1 MHILHK
7 EKGTTEH
14 YSDIHIYAECVRVV
28 YQNRIPSL
36 LSVLIV
42 SVIPLVVGLHEKT
55 RTVVLI
61 LVSILWGY
69 LFLNSFLCIRFNR
82 SKISDQD
89 TVKWGI
95 HFYIQHC
102 LLALL
107 LDSIF
112 LYLQIN
118 RVEGSLLYLIM
129 VSLGFSAGSVSA
141 FHQLKWAPPIFI
153 TSSMIPQIIYFL
165 SLQSKS
171 NIVVAAM
178 LTITIIFMS
187 IISMKQHKNWI
198 RTLALSFELQVA
210 KNEAERIARIDILT
224 GIYNRRAFY
233 EMAPKY
239 IAAAKRS
246 NRPLSVVMLDIDHF
260 KSINDTYGHAVGDI
274 VLVSIANMIKH
285 EIRESDIVGR
295 LGGEEFVILL
305 PDSDR
310 DGAFKIVERLRQK
323 VQSMNFPGY
332 DFNVTSSF
340 GIVLNTAHESIDRL
354 LKNADSALYDAKNR
368 GRNQTIVYEQPGID

>member
-1 MHILHK
+1 M
-7 EKGTTEH
+7 
-14 YSDIHIYAECVRVV
+14 
-28 YQNRIPSL
+28 
-36 LSVLIV
+36 
-42 SVIPLVVGLHEKT
+42 
-55 RTVVLI
+55 
-61 LVSILWGY
+61 
-69 LFLNSFLCIRFNR
+69 
-82 SKISDQD
+82 
-89 TVKWGI
+89 
-95 HFYIQHC
+95 
-102 LLALL
+102 
-107 LDSIF
+107 
-112 LYLQIN
+112 
-118 RVEGSLLYLIM
+118 EGSLLYLIM
-129 VSLGFSAGSVSA
+129 VSFGFSAGSVSA
-141 FHQLKWAPPIFI
+141 FHQLQWAPPIFI

-178 LTITIIFMS
+178 MAITIIFMS

-210 KNEAERIARIDILT
+210 KKEAERIARIDILT

-233 EMAPKY
+233 EIAPKY

-246 NRPLSVVMLDIDHF
+246 NSPLSVVMLDIDHF
-260 KSINDTYGHAVGDI
+260 KSINDTYGHAVGDM
-274 VLVSIANMIKH
+274 VLASIANMLKH

-310 DGAFKIVERLRQK
+310 NGAFKIVERLRQK
-323 VQSMNFPGY
+323 VQIMNFPGY

-340 GIVLNTAHESIDRL
+340 GIVVNTAHESIDHL

-368 GRNQTIVYEQPGID
+368 GRNQTVVYEQPGIE

>member
-1 MHILHK
+1 
-7 EKGTTEH
+7 
-14 YSDIHIYAECVRVV
+14 
-28 YQNRIPSL
+28 
-36 LSVLIV
+36 
-42 SVIPLVVGLHEKT
+42 
-55 RTVVLI
+55 
-61 LVSILWGY
+61 
-69 LFLNSFLCIRFNR
+69 
-82 SKISDQD
+82 
-89 TVKWGI
+89 
-95 HFYIQHC
+95 
-102 LLALL
+102 
-107 LDSIF
+107 
-112 LYLQIN
+112 
-118 RVEGSLLYLIM
+118 
-129 VSLGFSAGSVSA
+129 
-141 FHQLKWAPPIFI
+141 
-153 TSSMIPQIIYFL
+153 
-165 SLQSKS
+165 
-171 NIVVAAM
+171 
-178 LTITIIFMS
+178 MS